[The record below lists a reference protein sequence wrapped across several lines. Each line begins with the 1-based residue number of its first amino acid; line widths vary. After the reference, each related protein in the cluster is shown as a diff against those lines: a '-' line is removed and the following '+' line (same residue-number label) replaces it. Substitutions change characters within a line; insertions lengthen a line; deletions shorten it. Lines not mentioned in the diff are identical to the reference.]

1 MGAPIPDLPI
11 LEAEDSM
18 LSRKFGRELS
28 NYFAGSPL
36 NRVGFLRSDHAFLR
50 SAFSHPSARFLL
62 LNELAP
68 LVDESQR
75 RLAYVGH
82 TEVTPFTGADPFE
95 KSEEQMIKDFNS
107 DEFKPLILLLGLDE
121 ANKLPASEGDPGFQ
135 YKDYKGRPYFAVDVT
150 PKGSGA
156 EGANK
161 VIDAVKAKG
170 WSFYQNQRH
179 MGLEAGEGKEDIIKS
194 TTQIPNIIADTHTH
208 QRPYTPTR
216 APSWTGT
223 RASPSAPRAAARP
236 SR

>member
-1 MGAPIPDLPI
+1 MGIPTPDLPI

-18 LSRKFGRELS
+18 LSKKFGRELS

-75 RLAYVGH
+75 RLAYVGNP
-82 TEVTPFTGADPFE
+82 EVTPFTGTDPFE

-121 ANKLPASEGDPGFQ
+121 ANKVPASAESGDPAFE
-135 YKDYKGRPYFAVDVT
+135 YKEYKGRPYFAVDIT
-150 PKGSGA
+150 PKGAAA

-170 WSFYQNQRH
+170 YSFYQNQRH
-179 MGLEAGEGKEDIIKS
+179 MGLAAGEGKDNLAALTNS
-194 TTQIPNIIADTHTH
+194 NP
-208 QRPYTPTR
+208 QR
-216 APSWTGT
+216 
-223 RASPSAPRAAARP
+223 AR
-236 SR
+236 

>member
-36 NRVGFLRSDHAFLR
+36 NRVGFLRSDHGFLR

-75 RLAYVGH
+75 HLAYVGYSD
-82 TEVTPFTGADPFE
+82 VKPFTGPDPFE

-107 DEFKPLILLLGLDE
+107 DDFKPLILLLGLDE
-121 ANKLPASEGDPGFQ
+121 ANKLPAPADDPAFE
-135 YKDYKGRPYFAVDVT
+135 YKEYKGRPYFAVDVT
-150 PKGSGA
+150 PKGSA
-156 EGANK
+156 ADAANK
-161 VIDAVKAKG
+161 VIDVVKAKG

-179 MGLEAGEGKEDIIKS
+179 MGLAAGEGKTSLAQYNCVIRRVLSSLTCTFI
-194 TTQIPNIIADTHTH
+194 H
-208 QRPYTPTR
+208 QPPYMPTR
-216 APSWTGT
+216 DPY
-223 RASPSAPRAAARP
+223 
-236 SR
+236 

>member
-1 MGAPIPDLPI
+1 MGAAIPDLPI

-36 NRVGFLRSDHAFLR
+36 NRVGFLRGDHGFLR

-68 LVDESQR
+68 LVDESQK
-75 RLAYVGH
+75 RLAYVGYP
-82 TEVTPFTGADPFE
+82 EVTPFTGSDPFE

-121 ANKLPASEGDPGFQ
+121 ANKMPDSEGDPVFQ
-135 YKDYKGRPYFAVDVT
+135 YKEYKGRPYFAVDVT
-150 PKGSGA
+150 PPKGSAA

-170 WSFYQNQRH
+170 YSFYQNQRH
-179 MGLEAGEGKEDIIKS
+179 MGLAAGEGNHDFAAL
-194 TTQIPNIIADTHTH
+194 TT
-208 QRPYTPTR
+208 
-216 APSWTGT
+216 
-223 RASPSAPRAAARP
+223 
-236 SR
+236 